1 MGQASVSIGEE
12 TFNTLRELAHR
23 TGRPVEAILDQ
34 AVEVYR
40 RQTLLEE
47 ANAGFAL
54 LRNDTDAWRDE
65 QLEREAW
72 ERSLADGIEEAE

>member
-1 MGQASVSIGEE
+1 MAQASVQVGEE
-12 TFNTLRELAHR
+12 TLNTLRDLARR

-40 RQTLLEE
+40 RQAFLEE
-47 ANAGFAL
+47 ANAGFAK
-54 LRNDTDAWRDE
+54 LRADAEAWRDE

-72 ERSLADGIEEAE
+72 DVTLRDGIEEE